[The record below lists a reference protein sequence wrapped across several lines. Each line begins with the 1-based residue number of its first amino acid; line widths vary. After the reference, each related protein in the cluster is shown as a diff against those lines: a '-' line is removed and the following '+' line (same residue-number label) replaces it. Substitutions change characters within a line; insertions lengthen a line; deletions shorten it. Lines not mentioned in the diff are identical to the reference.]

1 MAERRMFAKTIIDS
15 DAFLDMPLSSQA
27 LYFHLS
33 MRADDEGFIN
43 NPKKIQRMIGASE
56 DDLKVLIA
64 KSFIIPFESGIV
76 VIKHW
81 KIHNYIRGDRLKNT
95 VYEEEKS
102 LLEVKDNGAYTLNTE
117 LKEIEKLDSNDKRK
131 IAYHNSSL
139 PYSFEYKIKRAFDGM
154 ECPVCNK
161 IMRLSYKLSMPT
173 IQHNLPISKGGKHE
187 IDNISVICE
196 SCNTSIRDNETD
208 SLNNEKVIEVW
219 DKICIAE
226 KEKIKW
232 FDNPQILENIDVSQ
246 MTDTCQS
253 GDSIG
258 KVRLGKDRIGKDS
271 IGEDSIGEIQEGDKP
286 PKRKRFTPPTLD
298 EVQAYCIERNNNVD
312 PQHFIDYYTSNGWQV
327 GKNKMKD
334 WRAAVR
340 TWERN
345 GYSKPKSNTNKAAE
359 ELDDFYNM
367 AHGWAESEE

>member
-1 MAERRMFAKTIIDS
+1 
-15 DAFLDMPLSSQA
+15 
-27 LYFHLS
+27 
-33 MRADDEGFIN
+33 
-43 NPKKIQRMIGASE
+43 
-56 DDLKVLIA
+56 
-64 KSFIIPFESGIV
+64 
-76 VIKHW
+76 
-81 KIHNYIRGDRLKNT
+81 
-95 VYEEEKS
+95 
-102 LLEVKDNGAYTLNTE
+102 
-117 LKEIEKLDSNDKRK
+117 
-131 IAYHNSSL
+131 
-139 PYSFEYKIKRAFDGM
+139 M

-271 IGEDSIGEIQEGDKP
+271 IGEDSIGEIKEGDKP
-286 PKRKRFTPPTLD
+286 QKRKRFTPPTLE
-298 EVQAYCIERNNNVD
+298 EVQAYCNERNNNVD

-334 WRAAVR
+334 WKAAVR

-345 GYSKPKSNTNKAAE
+345 GYSKPKSNKAAE

-367 AHGWAESEE
+367 AHGWAESEV